1 MSDATSVIGP
11 LQTQWRKPYRG
22 RQDILPPAVGRP
34 SPAADR
40 GVSRKELM
48 DAYAKLKAKKSGV
61 ANKQL
66 SDIHRDS
73 KELDGMLDPTG
84 ELPQWVQR
92 KLAVAQMHIQDIKQY
107 VEGELDAHDEAHRMA
122 EDGIEDE
129 ILDIAEAGVRFSGG

>member
-1 MSDATSVIGP
+1 MTDPTSVIGP

-34 SPAADR
+34 SPAGRD
-40 GVSRKELM
+40 VSRKDLV
-48 DAYAKLKAKKSGV
+48 DAYEKLKAKSKV
-61 ANKQL
+61 ANNQL

-73 KELDGMLDPTG
+73 KDLDDMLDPTD

-92 KLAVAQMHIQDIKQY
+92 KLAVARMHIQDIKQY
-107 VEGELDAHDEAHRMA
+107 VEGQLDAHDEAHQMA

-129 ILDIAEAGVRFSGG
+129 ILDIAEVGVRFSGG